1 MGLLMGQ
8 NSVNKN
14 DMGFTLQSKD
24 SLEVSIYPKGDP
36 GVTFVPSIQTTEDE
50 VTGLDV
56 HTLQWENNG
65 GLVNPNDTN
74 LGVTFVPSIQT
85 TETECNLSWANNGNL
100 TNPETINIKGD
111 AATIQIGK
119 VEHNPAMSV
128 KNVGTENAAIFDFG
142 LPGTNLVL
150 NGAEAGLDAS
160 VYAPSTGG
168 TAGQVLKAGGSG
180 IAPYWENQID
190 AYTKTESNGRYYT
203 KTQMD
208 TKLNTKQNILQE
220 GTYVS
225 FEENGNTTT
234 INVLYPKATTE
245 LDGIMSK
252 EDKQKLDSLEKV
264 EIEVIDNLT
273 STSTT
278 KPLSA
283 NQGKILND
291 KLNNLSFTTLTKS
304 EYNALA
310 AKDANTLYIIREM

>member
-8 NSVNKN
+8 NSVNTN

-36 GVTFVPSIQTTEDE
+36 GTTFTPSVTVGTDEATGTE
-50 VTGLDV
+50 TCILS
-56 HTLQWENNG
+56 WENNG
-65 GLVNPNDTN
+65 GLVNP
-74 LGVTFVPSIQT
+74 PAQ
-85 TETECNLSWANNGNL
+85 
-100 TNPETINIKGD
+100 NIKGD
-111 AATIQIGK
+111 AATIQVGK

-150 NGAEAGLDAS
+150 NGTEAGLDAS

-168 TAGQVLKAGGSG
+168 TVGQVLKAGGSG
-180 IAPYWENQID
+180 VSPHWENQID

-220 GTYVS
+220 GSYVS

-234 INVLYPKATTE
+234 INVLYPKATAE

-252 EDKQKLDSLEKV
+252 EDKSKLDAINMNNYLSKTNTTAYTPSANYHPATKKYV
-264 EIEVIDNLT
+264 DDHTPTIEVIDNLT
-273 STSTT
+273 STDTD

-310 AKDANTLYIIREM
+310 TKDANTLYIIREM

>member
-36 GVTFVPSIQTTEDE
+36 
-50 VTGLDV
+50 
-56 HTLQWENNG
+56 
-65 GLVNPNDTN
+65 
-74 LGVTFVPSIQT
+74 GVTFVPSIQT

-150 NGAEAGLDAS
+150 NGTEAGLDAS

-220 GTYVS
+220 GSYVS

-234 INVLYPKATTE
+234 INVLYPKATAE

-252 EDKQKLDSLEKV
+252 EDKSKLDAINMNNYLSKTNTTAYTPSANYHPATKKYV
-264 EIEVIDNLT
+264 DDHTPTIEVVDNLT
-273 STSTT
+273 STDTD

-304 EYNALA
+304 QYNALA
-310 AKDANTLYIIREM
+310 TKDANTLYIIKEG

>member
-36 GVTFVPSIQTTEDE
+36 GTTFVPNVKVETDEATGTE
-50 VTGLDV
+50 TCI
-56 HTLQWENNG
+56 LQWTNNG
-65 GLVNPNDTN
+65 GLVNPPD
-74 LGVTFVPSIQT
+74 Q
-85 TETECNLSWANNGNL
+85 
-100 TNPETINIKGD
+100 NIKGD
-111 AATIQIGK
+111 AATIQVGK

-180 IAPYWENQID
+180 ISPYWENQID

-220 GTYVS
+220 GSYVS

-234 INVLYPKATTE
+234 INVLYPKATAE

-252 EDKQKLDSLEKV
+252 EDKSKLDTINMNNYLSKTNTTAYTPSANYHPATKKYV
-264 EIEVIDNLT
+264 DDHTPTIEVIDNLT
-273 STSTT
+273 STDTN

-304 EYNALA
+304 QYNALA
-310 AKDANTLYIIREM
+310 TKDANTLYIIKEG

>member
-36 GVTFVPSIQTTEDE
+36 GTTFTPSVKVETDEATGTE
-50 VTGLDV
+50 TCI
-56 HTLQWENNG
+56 LQWENNG
-65 GLVNPNDTN
+65 GLVNPPD
-74 LGVTFVPSIQT
+74 Q
-85 TETECNLSWANNGNL
+85 
-100 TNPETINIKGD
+100 NIKGD
-111 AATIQIGK
+111 AATIQVGK

-180 IAPYWENQID
+180 FAPYWENQID

-220 GTYVS
+220 GSYVS

-234 INVLYPKATTE
+234 INVLYPKATAK

-252 EDKQKLDSLEKV
+252 EDKSKLDTINMNNYLSKTNTTAYTPSANYHPATKKYV
-264 EIEVIDNLT
+264 DDHTPTIEVIDNLT
-273 STSTT
+273 STDTN

-310 AKDANTLYIIREM
+310 TKDANTLYIIKEG

>member
-8 NSVNKN
+8 NSVNTN

-36 GVTFVPSIQTTEDE
+36 GTTFVPTVTSTETE
-50 VTGLDV
+50 CNLS
-56 HTLQWENNG
+56 WENNG
-65 GLVNPNDTN
+65 GLVNPD
-74 LGVTFVPSIQT
+74 
-85 TETECNLSWANNGNL
+85 
-100 TNPETINIKGD
+100 TINIKGD
-111 AATIQIGK
+111 AATIQVGK

-180 IAPYWENQID
+180 ISPYWENQID

-220 GTYVS
+220 GSYVS

-234 INVLYPKATTE
+234 INVLYPKATAE

-252 EDKQKLDSLEKV
+252 EDKSKLDAINMNNYLSKTNTTAYTPSANYHPATKKYV
-264 EIEVIDNLT
+264 DDHTPTIEVIDNLI
-273 STSTT
+273 STDAD

-310 AKDANTLYIIREM
+310 TKDANTLYIIREM